1 MGDGTRGAQT
11 IGRRGGPPSRASWWF
26 EHPRARLRS
35 GFLLYLPYVVKL
47 FAIYLTR
54 TPEVRISP
62 FHRVL
67 FRAFV
72 CQMSFQGS
80 SSEDYV
86 ARRKRELVK
95 DLNQGTFV
103 GWTEEERAKARRKDM
118 DESVMKEVKGMPSTK
133 GEQPAVRKP
142 TFVGSVNAQ
151 RAFSHNLQGAIP
163 PIPDYSS
170 FPAVTEVLRVT
181 DEFCDQYRAL
191 RREVEI
197 LQEENIRL
205 RRMLERFLTP
215 IQVIPPPP
223 PKE

>member
-1 MGDGTRGAQT
+1 MVSNNNNKGKEPLEDETQD
-11 IGRRGGPPSRASWWF
+11 PKLK
-26 EHPRARLRS
+26 EE
-35 GFLLYLPYVVKL
+35 VK
-47 FAIYLTR
+47 
-54 TPEVRISP
+54 SK
-62 FHRVL
+62 
-67 FRAFV
+67 
-72 CQMSFQGS
+72 G
-80 SSEDYV
+80 
-86 ARRKRELVK
+86 
-95 DLNQGTFV
+95 
-103 GWTEEERAKARRKDM
+103 
-118 DESVMKEVKGMPSTK
+118 ESVMKEVKGMPSTK
-133 GEQPAVRKP
+133 GGQPAVRKP
-142 TFVGSVNAQ
+142 TLVGSVNAQ
-151 RAFSHNLQGAIP
+151 RAFSHNLHGAIP

>member
-1 MGDGTRGAQT
+1 MVSNNNNKGKEPLEDETQDPKLKEG
-11 IGRRGGPPSRASWWF
+11 
-26 EHPRARLRS
+26 
-35 GFLLYLPYVVKL
+35 VK
-47 FAIYLTR
+47 
-54 TPEVRISP
+54 S
-62 FHRVL
+62 
-67 FRAFV
+67 
-72 CQMSFQGS
+72 
-80 SSEDYV
+80 
-86 ARRKRELVK
+86 
-95 DLNQGTFV
+95 N
-103 GWTEEERAKARRKDM
+103 

>member
-1 MGDGTRGAQT
+1 MVSNNNNKGKEPLEDETQD
-11 IGRRGGPPSRASWWF
+11 PKLK
-26 EHPRARLRS
+26 EE
-35 GFLLYLPYVVKL
+35 VK
-47 FAIYLTR
+47 
-54 TPEVRISP
+54 S
-62 FHRVL
+62 
-67 FRAFV
+67 
-72 CQMSFQGS
+72 
-80 SSEDYV
+80 
-86 ARRKRELVK
+86 K
-95 DLNQGTFV
+95 
-103 GWTEEERAKARRKDM
+103 
-118 DESVMKEVKGMPSTK
+118 DESVMKEVKGMPSIK

-197 LQEENIRL
+197 LQEENLRL

>member
-1 MGDGTRGAQT
+1 MVSNNNKGKEPLEDETQDPKLT
-11 IGRRGGPPSRASWWF
+11 K
-26 EHPRARLRS
+26 E
-35 GFLLYLPYVVKL
+35 VK
-47 FAIYLTR
+47 
-54 TPEVRISP
+54 S
-62 FHRVL
+62 
-67 FRAFV
+67 
-72 CQMSFQGS
+72 
-80 SSEDYV
+80 
-86 ARRKRELVK
+86 K
-95 DLNQGTFV
+95 
-103 GWTEEERAKARRKDM
+103 
-118 DESVMKEVKGMPSTK
+118 DESVMKEVKGMPLTK

-151 RAFSHNLQGAIP
+151 CAFSHNLQGAIP

-215 IQVIPPPP
+215 IQVIPPSS

>member
-1 MGDGTRGAQT
+1 MVSNNNNKGKEPLEVETQD
-11 IGRRGGPPSRASWWF
+11 PKLKK
-26 EHPRARLRS
+26 E
-35 GFLLYLPYVVKL
+35 VK
-47 FAIYLTR
+47 
-54 TPEVRISP
+54 S
-62 FHRVL
+62 
-67 FRAFV
+67 
-72 CQMSFQGS
+72 
-80 SSEDYV
+80 
-86 ARRKRELVK
+86 K
-95 DLNQGTFV
+95 
-103 GWTEEERAKARRKDM
+103 
-118 DESVMKEVKGMPSTK
+118 DESAMKEVKGMPSTK

-191 RREVEI
+191 LREVEI